1 MEKVYRVLGK
11 RGRVTIPWEIRQR
24 VGFGHNDIVSF
35 AEAPDGQSVIVKKE
49 WICDDCECQG
59 EGIVEEEGAVTLLEF
74 LSELSPEQQRAAFVH
89 LLAMLT

>member
-24 VGFGHNDIVSF
+24 VGFGSNDIVSF

-49 WICDDCECQG
+49 WICDDCEYQSD
-59 EGIVEEEGAVTLLEF
+59 GIVEEEGAVTMLDF
-74 LSELSPEQQRAAFVH
+74 LSELSHEQQRAAFVH

>member
-11 RGRVTIPWEIRQR
+11 RGRVTIPWEIRRR

-49 WICDDCECQG
+49 WICDDCEWRMRLHG
-59 EGIVEEEGAVTLLEF
+59 
-74 LSELSPEQQRAAFVH
+74 SEVMKNKCPGKNRSDGD
-89 LLAMLT
+89 